1 MPLSGLINFFIAT
14 KSLSLN
20 FFRARTYLRHWLHEV
35 DEHSI
40 HSPFFFD
47 FYEKVIKPKSFTGLP
62 EVETVRTNLLTSTQ
76 QIELVD
82 LGAPSPHFQNHLR
95 PLSKITATSASPKK
109 IGELLQRIVTYIQAK
124 TIVELGTSVGL
135 TTLYL
140 ANQPGSQVTTFEGNK
155 TLIQVALTHFEYF
168 NKRNIRIVDGNIDQT
183 LPDFIQNPAKIDF
196 ALMDAN
202 HRYTPTLR
210 YFELLAKRIQ
220 TKGVIVMDDIYY
232 SPEMEKAWTELRQH
246 PLVYGS
252 VDLFRCGLLF
262 FDPALNRQHYVW
274 SI

>member
-1 MPLSGLINFFIAT
+1 MQQ
-14 KSLSLN
+14 SLSLN
-20 FFRARTYLRHWLHEV
+20 LFRARAYMNHWLEKV

-47 FYEKVIKPKSFTGLP
+47 FYEKVIKPKTYTGQP
-62 EVETVRTNLLTSTQ
+62 DIEAIRTNLLTSTT
-76 QIELVD
+76 QIEMMD
-82 LGAPSPHFQNHLR
+82 LGAASPHFQSHQR
-95 PLSKITATSASPKK
+95 PLSKIAATSASPKPLC
-109 IGELLQRIVTYIQAK
+109 ELLHRIVTFLQARK
-124 TIVELGTSVGL
+124 IVELGTSIGL

-140 ANQPGSQVTTFEGNK
+140 AHHPESRVFTFEGNK
-155 TLIQVALTHFEYF
+155 DLVQVALTHVEYF
-168 NKRNIRIVDGNIDQT
+168 DKKNITIITGNIDQT
-183 LPDFIQNPAKIDF
+183 LPDFIQNPTKIDF

-202 HRYTPTLR
+202 HRYTPTIR

-220 TKGVIVMDDIYY
+220 TKGVIVLDDIHY
-232 SPEMEKAWTELRQH
+232 SPEMNRAWNEIRRH

>member
-1 MPLSGLINFFIAT
+1 
-14 KSLSLN
+14 
-20 FFRARTYLRHWLHEV
+20 V

-47 FYEKVIKPKSFTGLP
+47 FYEKVINPKAFTGLP
-62 EVETVRTNLLTSTQ
+62 EIEAVRANLLASTT
-76 QIELVD
+76 QIEMVD
-82 LGAPSPHFQNHLR
+82 LGAASPHFQNHQR
-95 PLSKITATSASPKK
+95 PVAKIAATSASPK
-109 IGELLQRIVTYIQAK
+109 ELCEFFMRLISYTQAK
-124 TIVELGTSVGL
+124 AMVELGTSVGL

-140 ANQPGSQVTTFEGNK
+140 AHQPESHVTTFEGNK
-155 TLIQVALTHFEYF
+155 HLIQVALTHFEYF
-168 NKRNIRIVDGNIDQT
+168 NKKNIRIVSGNIDHT

-202 HRYTPTLR
+202 HRYAPTLR
-210 YFELLAKRIQ
+210 YFELLAKRIH

-232 SPEMEKAWTELRQH
+232 SPEMKKAWLEIKQH

-252 VDLFRCGLLF
+252 VDLYRCGLLF
-262 FDPALNRQHYVW
+262 FDPALNRQHYVC

>member
-1 MPLSGLINFFIAT
+1 M
-14 KSLSLN
+14 
-20 FFRARTYLRHWLHEV
+20 
-35 DEHSI
+35 
-40 HSPFFFD
+40 
-47 FYEKVIKPKSFTGLP
+47 
-62 EVETVRTNLLTSTQ
+62 LTSTL
-76 QIELVD
+76 QIEMAD
-82 LGAPSPHFQNHLR
+82 LGAASPHFRQSKR
-95 PLSKITATSASPKK
+95 ALSKITATSASPKK
-109 IGELLQRIVTYIQAK
+109 ICELLLRLTNYIQAK

-140 ANQPGSQVTTFEGNK
+140 AHRPESQVTTFEGNK
-155 TLIQVALTHFEYF
+155 PLIQVALTHIEYF
-168 NKRNIRIVDGNIDQT
+168 NKKNIRIVVGNIDQT

-210 YFELLAKRIQ
+210 YFELLAKRIN

-232 SPEMEKAWTELRQH
+232 SPEMTKAWQEIKRH

-252 VDLFRCGLLF
+252 VDLYRCGLLF

>member
-1 MPLSGLINFFIAT
+1 LQQ
-14 KSLSLN
+14 SLSLN
-20 FFRARTYLRHWLHEV
+20 FFRAKAYLNHWLHAV
-35 DEHSI
+35 DQHSI

-47 FYEKVIKPKSFTGLP
+47 FYEKVIKPKSFIGLP
-62 EVETVRTNLLTSTQ
+62 DIETVRANLLASSV
-76 QIELVD
+76 QIEMID
-82 LGAPSPHFQNHLR
+82 LGAASPHFQNHQRALA
-95 PLSKITATSASPKK
+95 KIAATSASPKK
-109 IGELLQRIVTYIQAK
+109 ICELLLRITNYIQAK
-124 TIVELGTSVGL
+124 AIVELGTSVGL

-140 ANQPGSQVTTFEGNK
+140 AQQPESSVTTFEGNK
-155 TLIQVALTHFEYF
+155 ALVQVALTHLEYF
-168 NKRNIRIVDGNIDQT
+168 NKHNIRIVAGNIDQT

-202 HRYTPTLR
+202 HRYTPTMR
-210 YFELLAKRIQ
+210 YFELLAKRINS
-220 TKGVIVMDDIYY
+220 KGVIVMDDIYY
-232 SPEMEKAWTELRQH
+232 SPEMAKAWNELKQH

>member
-1 MPLSGLINFFIAT
+1 LQQ
-14 KSLSLN
+14 SLSLN
-20 FFRARTYLRHWLHEV
+20 FFRARAYINHWLEVV

-47 FYEKVIKPKSFTGLP
+47 FYEKVIKPKNYRGQP
-62 EVETVRTNLLTSTQ
+62 ELESIRANLLASTA
-76 QIELVD
+76 QIEMMD
-82 LGAPSPHFQNHLR
+82 LGAVSPHFQNHNR
-95 PLSKITATSASPKK
+95 PLSKIAATSASPKSLC
-109 IGELLQRIVTYIQAK
+109 ELLQRIVTHIQA
-124 TIVELGTSVGL
+124 TRIIELGTSVGL

-140 ANQPGSQVTTFEGNK
+140 ALNPESKVFTFEGNK
-155 TLIQVALTHFEYF
+155 ALVQVALTHSEYF
-168 NKRNIRIVDGNIDQT
+168 NKKNISIITGNIDQT

-202 HRYTPTLR
+202 HRYAPTMK
-210 YFELLAKRIQ
+210 YFELLAKRVQ
-220 TKGVIVMDDIYY
+220 TKGVIVVDDIYY
-232 SPEMEKAWTELRQH
+232 SPEMAKAWNELKQH

-274 SI
+274 SV

>member
-1 MPLSGLINFFIAT
+1 M
-14 KSLSLN
+14 
-20 FFRARTYLRHWLHEV
+20 RHWLHAV

-47 FYEKVIKPKSFTGLP
+47 FYEKVIKPKSFIGLP
-62 EVETVRTNLLTSTQ
+62 EVEKVRTNLLTSTQ
-76 QIELVD
+76 QIDMVD
-82 LGAPSPHFQNHLR
+82 LGATSPHFQSQQR
-95 PLSKITATSASPKK
+95 SLSKIAATSASPKALC
-109 IGELLQRIVTYIQAK
+109 ELFMRLTSHIQAK
-124 TIVELGTSVGL
+124 AIVELGTSVGL

-140 ANQPGSQVTTFEGNK
+140 AHQPESHVTTFEGNK
-155 TLIQVALTHFEYF
+155 ALIQVAFTHLEYF
-168 NKRNIRIVDGNIDQT
+168 HKKNVKVIAGNIDQT

-210 YFELLAKRIQ
+210 YFELLAKRIH

-232 SPEMEKAWTELRQH
+232 SPEMEKAWTEIKRH
-246 PLVYGS
+246 PLVYSS
-252 VDLFRCGLLF
+252 VDLYRCGLLF

>member
-1 MPLSGLINFFIAT
+1 MQQ
-14 KSLSLN
+14 SLSLN
-20 FFRARTYLRHWLHEV
+20 FFRARAYLHHWLEAV

-47 FYEKVIKPKSFTGLP
+47 FYEKVIKPKRYQGQP
-62 EVETVRTNLLTSTQ
+62 ELEAVRTKLLTSTT
-76 QIELVD
+76 QIEMAD
-82 LGAPSPHFQNHLR
+82 LGVASPHFQSDNR
-95 PLSKITATSASPKK
+95 SLSKIAATSASPKPLC
-109 IGELLQRIVTYIQAK
+109 ELLQRIVTYIQAQK
-124 TIVELGTSVGL
+124 IVELGTSVGL

-140 ANQPGSQVTTFEGNK
+140 AHNPQSKVFTFEGNK
-155 TLIQVALTHFEYF
+155 ALVQVALTHVEYF
-168 NKRNIRIVDGNIDQT
+168 NKNNITIIAGNIDQT
-183 LPDFIQNPAKIDF
+183 LPDFIQNPSKIDF

-202 HRYTPTLR
+202 HRYAPTIR

-220 TKGVIVMDDIYY
+220 IKGVIVMDDIYY
-232 SPEMEKAWTELRQH
+232 SPEMAKAWSELRKH

-252 VDLFRCGLLF
+252 VDLYRCGLLF